1 MSCLLCV
8 SFLDWSGVI
17 TSVEFN
23 TVLVEYAEYGTS
35 ASESAGSPDFI
46 YRMSCNIE
54 VHYSLLSVELLHLA
68 GRNRR
73 QGHNHLLLQLDYML
87 CRFPESKDFVGQGT
101 NHYQYVRW
109 LGFRKQDVVGVNPV
123 VDADDANDL
132 YPAERLLSD
141 AKVGEDVLKCF
152 LGCDALFARD
162 FCKMVDDD
170 AEIFGKEVAT

>member
-8 SFLDWSGVI
+8 SSLDWSGMI
-17 TSVEFN
+17 ASVELN
-23 TVLVEYAEYGTS
+23 SVLVENAEYGAS

-46 YRMSCNIE
+46 YRMSSHIE

-73 QGHNHLLLQLDYML
+73 QRHNHLLLQFDYML
-87 CRFPESKDFVGQGT
+87 CRFPECKDFVGLGT

-141 AKVGEDVLKCF
+141 AERLLSHAVL
-152 LGCDALFARD
+152 LL
-162 FCKMVDDD
+162 
-170 AEIFGKEVAT
+170 

>member
-8 SFLDWSGVI
+8 SSLDRSGMI
-17 TSVEFN
+17 ASVELDS
-23 TVLVEYAEYGTS
+23 VLVEYAEYGTS

-46 YRMSCNIE
+46 YRMTGHIE

-101 NHYQYVRW
+101 NHYQLV
-109 LGFRKQDVVGVNPV
+109 
-123 VDADDANDL
+123 
-132 YPAERLLSD
+132 
-141 AKVGEDVLKCF
+141 
-152 LGCDALFARD
+152 
-162 FCKMVDDD
+162 
-170 AEIFGKEVAT
+170 

>member
-8 SFLDWSGVI
+8 SFLDRSGVVASI
-17 TSVEFN
+17 LLDS
-23 TVLVEYAEYGTS
+23 VLVENAEYGTS

-46 YRMSCNIE
+46 YRMSGNIE
-54 VHYSLLSVELLHLA
+54 VHYSLFSVELLRLA

-73 QGHNHLLLQLDYML
+73 QRHNHLLLQLDYML

-101 NHYQYVRW
+101 HHYQYVRW

-123 VDADDANDL
+123 VAADDANDL

-152 LGCDALFARD
+152 LGGDALFARD
-162 FCKMVDDD
+162 FCKVVDDD

>member
-8 SFLDWSGVI
+8 SFRARSVVVA
-17 TSVEFN
+17 SVEPDS
-23 TVLVEYAEYGTS
+23 VLVEKAEYGAS

-46 YRMSCNIE
+46 YRMSSHIE

-73 QGHNHLLLQLDYML
+73 EGHDHLLLQLDYML

-101 NHYQYVRW
+101 HHYQHVRW
-109 LGFRKQDVVGVNPV
+109 LGFRKQDVAGVNPV

-132 YPAERLLSD
+132 DPAEFQEYCQVTSAMQGVR
-141 AKVGEDVLKCF
+141 
-152 LGCDALFARD
+152 
-162 FCKMVDDD
+162 
-170 AEIFGKEVAT
+170 

>member
-23 TVLVEYAEYGTS
+23 TVLVEYAEYGAS

-46 YRMSCNIE
+46 YRMSGNIE

-87 CRFPESKDFVGQGT
+87 CRFPESKDFVGG
-101 NHYQYVRW
+101 
-109 LGFRKQDVVGVNPV
+109 
-123 VDADDANDL
+123 
-132 YPAERLLSD
+132 
-141 AKVGEDVLKCF
+141 
-152 LGCDALFARD
+152 
-162 FCKMVDDD
+162 
-170 AEIFGKEVAT
+170 